1 MDNSELAKRMKRYE
15 QVTNDVLIIR
25 MPVIIRIDG
34 KAFHTFTRGFQKPFD
49 EILIKS
55 MQETMKFLCENIQ
68 GCVFGYTQSDEISL
82 VLVDYKN
89 IGTDSWLDY
98 RVQKICSITASMAT
112 MAFNKAFSK
121 IFNEWVGENFPD
133 WYSGGTNALI
143 DKKLMAKYLLE
154 NGSQIP
160 YYVLYQAEFKQGN
173 EVWKQMG
180 DTYYCYEYKDK

>member
-68 GCVFGYTQSDEISL
+68 GCVFGYT
-82 VLVDYKN
+82 
-89 IGTDSWLDY
+89 
-98 RVQKICSITASMAT
+98 
-112 MAFNKAFSK
+112 
-121 IFNEWVGENFPD
+121 
-133 WYSGGTNALI
+133 
-143 DKKLMAKYLLE
+143 
-154 NGSQIP
+154 
-160 YYVLYQAEFKQGN
+160 
-173 EVWKQMG
+173 
-180 DTYYCYEYKDK
+180 